1 MADQR
6 KPWGGCLH
14 KKLPF
19 GVSPEGNFKKAPT
32 QRKETHRIS
41 LYSREDTFLAFSP
54 EEVMIAEEASEGT
67 RKYLARLLN
76 SLTGR
81 QKEIV
86 YLRYYEDLSYQE
98 ISELLSINFQ
108 SVANHLQRA
117 FETLRKNSPGLP
129 H

>member
-1 MADQR
+1 
-6 KPWGGCLH
+6 
-14 KKLPF
+14 
-19 GVSPEGNFKKAPT
+19 
-32 QRKETHRIS
+32 
-41 LYSREDTFLAFSP
+41 
-54 EEVMIAEEASEGT
+54 MIAEEASEGT